1 MSSSQKSSS
10 MSALKSYARTV
21 QPLVREQ
28 QPGKYDIPAKPYFT
42 APAPHLL
49 EEICRLTEDLEL
61 LEPEYR
67 REMLQRIRGHA
78 WGTAVYGEYP
88 APPDVEAQKLIIG
101 KGGYYFKITTQNTGI
116 YLIWHNRLRNI
127 FGFWAP
133 DKDTLFLAMNIIRSR
148 LVKIVV
154 HVLPEKRQAALYT
167 VHMPAPAPVP
177 VRMRFETPPPAL
189 EPITPSPAPEPITP
203 PRLTRSF
210 SSFRTGSMA
219 YPGATS
225 PSPEPI
231 ITYPSYE
238 EAGAAAS
245 LDYCKPRYSKP
256 RLYSPPAHR
265 RPMQR
270 TEPIIAA
277 EEPELD
283 LMVRTDSMLYPI
295 HLAEGQRNC
304 SPVLER
310 TSCLER
316 TDYYDDC
323 RVCPDDVPG
332 RREYLDA
339 SSYIE

>member
-1 MSSSQKSSS
+1 MSQ
-10 MSALKSYARTV
+10 LKSYARTV

-67 REMLQRIRGHA
+67 RDMLQRIRGHA

-133 DKDTLFLAMNIIRSR
+133 NKDTLFLAMNLIRSR

-167 VHMPAPAPVP
+167 VNMPVP
-177 VRMRFETPPPAL
+177 VPMRMRFETPPPAL
-189 EPITPSPAPEPITP
+189 ESITPPPAPERTSPPPIT
-203 PRLTRSF
+203 REASITRSV

-231 ITYPSYE
+231 KSRKLTYPSYE
-238 EAGAAAS
+238 EAAAFAS
-245 LDYCKPRYSKP
+245 LEYCMKPR
-256 RLYSPPAHR
+256 YSPPAHR

-270 TEPIIAA
+270 TEAIIA
-277 EEPELD
+277 PEFD
-283 LMVRTDSMLYPI
+283 QMVRTGSMLYPT
-295 HLAEGQRNC
+295 HLAEGFSPIPERSC
-304 SPVLER
+304 SLER

-316 TDYYDDC
+316 
-323 RVCPDDVPG
+323 
-332 RREYLDA
+332 
-339 SSYIE
+339 S

>member
-1 MSSSQKSSS
+1 MSQ
-10 MSALKSYARTV
+10 LKSYARTV
-21 QPLVREQ
+21 QPLVPAP
-28 QPGKYDIPAKPYFT
+28 QPGKYEIPAKPYFT

-67 REMLQRIRGHA
+67 REMLQRIRSHA

-133 DKDTLFLAMNIIRSR
+133 DKDTLFLAMNLIRSR

-154 HVLPEKRQAALYT
+154 HVLPEKRQAALYM
-167 VHMPAPAPVP
+167 VNMPTTTPLP
-177 VRMRFETPPPAL
+177 VRILCQTPPPAP
-189 EPITPSPAPEPITP
+189 ERTSPP
-203 PRLTRSF
+203 PVIREATLTRSV

-231 ITYPSYE
+231 KSRQLTYPSYE
-238 EAGAAAS
+238 EAAAFAS
-245 LDYCKPRYSKP
+245 LEYCMKPR
-256 RLYSPPAHR
+256 YSPPAHR

-270 TEPIIAA
+270 TASIIASE

-283 LMVRTDSMLYPI
+283 LMVRTGSMLYPT
-295 HLAEGQRNC
+295 HLAERC
-304 SPVLER
+304 SPVPERSCSLER
-310 TSCLER
+310 TSCLQR
-316 TDYYDDC
+316 
-323 RVCPDDVPG
+323 
-332 RREYLDA
+332 
-339 SSYIE
+339 S

>member
-1 MSSSQKSSS
+1 

-67 REMLQRIRGHA
+67 RNMLQRIRGHA

-133 DKDTLFLAMNIIRSR
+133 DKDTLFLAMNLIRSR

-167 VHMPAPAPVP
+167 VNMPTTTPLPVPVPVPVRMPVPVPVP

-189 EPITPSPAPEPITP
+189 EPITPSPAPERTSP
-203 PRLTRSF
+203 PPLTRSV

-238 EAGAAAS
+238 DAGAAAC

-256 RLYSPPAHR
+256 RYSKPLYSPPAHR

-270 TEPIIAA
+270 TEAIIA
-277 EEPELD
+277 PEFD
-283 LMVRTDSMLYPI
+283 QMVRTDSMLYPT
-295 HLAEGQRNC
+295 HLAEGQRSC
-304 SPVLER
+304 SLER

-316 TDYYDDC
+316 
-323 RVCPDDVPG
+323 
-332 RREYLDA
+332 
-339 SSYIE
+339 S

>member
-1 MSSSQKSSS
+1 MSQ
-10 MSALKSYARTV
+10 LKSYARTV

-133 DKDTLFLAMNIIRSR
+133 NKDTLFLAMNLIRSR

-167 VHMPAPAPVP
+167 VNMPTTTPLP
-177 VRMRFETPPPAL
+177 VRMPVRFETPPPAL
-189 EPITPSPAPEPITP
+189 EPITPSPAPERTSP
-203 PRLTRSF
+203 PPVIRSV

-231 ITYPSYE
+231 KSRKLTYPSYE
-238 EAGAAAS
+238 EAAAFAS
-245 LDYCKPRYSKP
+245 LEYCMKPR
-256 RLYSPPAHR
+256 YSPPAHR

-270 TEPIIAA
+270 TEAIIA
-277 EEPELD
+277 PEFD
-283 LMVRTDSMLYPI
+283 QMVRTDSMLYPT
-295 HLAEGQRNC
+295 HLAEGQRSC
-304 SPVLER
+304 SLER

-316 TDYYDDC
+316 
-323 RVCPDDVPG
+323 
-332 RREYLDA
+332 
-339 SSYIE
+339 S

>member
-1 MSSSQKSSS
+1 MSSSQST
-10 MSALKSYARTV
+10 MSQLKSYARIV

-28 QPGKYDIPAKPYFT
+28 QQPGIPAKPYFT

-61 LEPEYR
+61 LDPEYR
-67 REMLQRIRGHA
+67 REMLQRIRSHA

-154 HVLPEKRQAALYT
+154 HVLPEKRQAALYS
-167 VHMPAPAPVP
+167 VNMPA
-177 VRMRFETPPPAL
+177 VRTLCETPPPPL
-189 EPITPSPAPEPITP
+189 EPITPPPAPERTSPPPIT
-203 PRLTRSF
+203 REASLTTREASLTRSV

-231 ITYPSYE
+231 ESRKLTYPSYE
-238 EAGAAAS
+238 EAAAFAS
-245 LDYCKPRYSKP
+245 LEYCMKPR
-256 RLYSPPAHR
+256 YSPPAHR

-270 TEPIIAA
+270 TEAIIA
-277 EEPELD
+277 PEFD
-283 LMVRTDSMLYPI
+283 QMVRTDSMLYPI
-295 HLAEGQRNC
+295 HLSNGQRNC
-304 SPVLER
+304 SPV
-310 TSCLER
+310 LER

-323 RVCPDDVPG
+323 RVCPDDIPG

-339 SSYIE
+339 CS